1 VSGYDLTFAAPKS
14 VSLLHLLA
22 SSEIA
27 GAVGAGH
34 RVAVAEAA
42 DYLERNAL
50 GVRRTQSGARVKLPT
65 TGLVAGEFVHR
76 TSRALDPHL
85 HTHLV
90 VANVAE
96 GVDGRWSAVEGR
108 RFFAHA
114 RATQGIYHARLRME
128 LRDRLGASWV
138 VPRSGLGDVLGVD
151 PKLRRLFS
159 QRQAAIEEY
168 SDRRGTGPPGRNRTR
183 GAFYATREE
192 KDRTRSVGSLIEEW
206 RGRASDFGFDLGDLS
221 KVVGLGRA
229 RAPVGEIDPARVRQ
243 HLEDLPDRCRS
254 LARRDLVAIVA
265 VAAPGGSSAR
275 AIESIATRVMESAG
289 APLGAEYSVNGS
301 RGSSET
307 AAGQSVS
314 LLEPR
319 WSTEEVVRAMGRG
332 ADRLLNPVDAQARSV
347 ADLAW
352 SGERGREERERMVP
366 RIRTVGVDRGSV
378 DLGLGR

>member
-1 VSGYDLTFAAPKS
+1 MATTSTRSTGWDPRRSEGFSEAVEAPGTWLGSGASRLGVHGTVDPAPFGEVFDGRDPHSGQPLRIQRGDRPVSGYDLTFAAPKS

-76 TSRALDPHL
+76 TSRGLDPHL

-128 LRDRLGASWV
+128 LRDR
-138 VPRSGLGDVLGVD
+138 
-151 PKLRRLFS
+151 
-159 QRQAAIEEY
+159 
-168 SDRRGTGPPGRNRTR
+168 
-183 GAFYATREE
+183 
-192 KDRTRSVGSLIEEW
+192 
-206 RGRASDFGFDLGDLS
+206 
-221 KVVGLGRA
+221 
-229 RAPVGEIDPARVRQ
+229 
-243 HLEDLPDRCRS
+243 
-254 LARRDLVAIVA
+254 
-265 VAAPGGSSAR
+265 
-275 AIESIATRVMESAG
+275 
-289 APLGAEYSVNGS
+289 
-301 RGSSET
+301 
-307 AAGQSVS
+307 
-314 LLEPR
+314 
-319 WSTEEVVRAMGRG
+319 
-332 ADRLLNPVDAQARSV
+332 
-347 ADLAW
+347 
-352 SGERGREERERMVP
+352 
-366 RIRTVGVDRGSV
+366 
-378 DLGLGR
+378 